1 MLIYYLKKDSG
12 MINALD
18 GLTKKTGLL
27 TFLTTNFIEK
37 LDDALIRPGRIDLH
51 IKFSYIVDEQ
61 KRMMC
66 KRFIPFMNDDEINE
80 FIESTKRIKMTT
92 AILQQF
98 LFHND
103 NEDIN
108 KRKNIN
114 ELEKLAKKYIKK
126 DNVGHMYN

>member
-1 MLIYYLKKDSG
+1 

-18 GLTKKTGLL
+18 GLTRKTGLL
-27 TFLTTNFIEK
+27 TFLTTNFIDE

-66 KRFIPFMNDDEINE
+66 KTFIPNMNDEDINK
-80 FIESTKRIKMTT
+80 FIKLTKRIKMTT

-98 LFHND
+98 LFN
-103 NEDIN
+103 NYEDIN
-108 KRKNIN
+108 DKKKIN

-126 DNVGHMYN
+126 DVSGHMYN